1 MIRKIVITL
10 AATIAF
16 AAGAAA
22 QNLTVTG
29 SVTDQEGYPLEGATV
44 LVKGTSQGVTSD
56 PEGRFEISAPA
67 DAVLIAS

>member
-1 MIRKIVITL
+1 MFRTAVFYLADFLGCRKPTSENVNIKSLVMIRKIVITL

-29 SVTDQEGYPLEGATV
+29 SVTDQEGF
-44 LVKGTSQGVTSD
+44 S
-56 PEGRFEISAPA
+56 
-67 DAVLIAS
+67 

>member
-10 AATIAF
+10 AATIAL

-29 SVTDQEGYPLEGATV
+29 SVTDQEGYPLLHSGPLEPFKYKVFQFVIQLKSVEMTV
-44 LVKGTSQGVTSD
+44 FRES
-56 PEGRFEISAPA
+56 
-67 DAVLIAS
+67 